1 MLQNLILTA
10 WRSLRKNRLFSMLN
24 ILGLAVGMTVLLL
37 AAQYV
42 YVEQSYESFLP
53 NTENVYRVYLE
64 TYLNKD
70 LVTRSAENYP
80 GAGPAL
86 RAEFPEVLGFA
97 RLYNMGYKNNVIIT
111 NEESKPDAIAFKHRK
126 FLYADSAF
134 LPLLGYP
141 MVSGD
146 PATALALPNT
156 AVISERYAR
165 MYFGSDDPLGKSL
178 RLQDDDFNNEL
189 VKVTGVFKDLPEE
202 THLKFEVLFSY
213 KTLFSRFERAL
224 ERYDQSW
231 QRKDMYTFIRLS
243 DNTDPA
249 AFESKLPALVAKY
262 KPGNAERNQEDILRL
277 QALNA
282 IHLTSNLAE
291 EPETNGD
298 KRIVDF
304 ISLIALFVLAIAWIN
319 YVNLSTAK
327 ALERAR
333 EVGVRKVLGA
343 IRGQLVRQFLAEA
356 ALVNLFA
363 ILAAMATVLLL
374 LPWFNGLS
382 GLSLDFSYL
391 LKPWYLVLILLLWLT
406 GTLLSGFY
414 PAWVLSSFKPVSV
427 LKGKFTQGLR
437 GIALRKTLVVFQF
450 MASVALIAGTVIVY
464 RQLSFMMSRDLGL
477 DIDQVLVVERPG
489 IAPRDRK
496 AFSSAVDVFRDELKR
511 SASVMGVAASG
522 TIPGKQREYKA
533 GIKRYGAPD
542 DQIVPVKFNG
552 MDYEFL
558 DVFKMKVVA
567 GRTFS
572 EQYTNDEDTSM
583 VVTEAVTRI
592 MGFKRPEDAIGQT
605 LVVPDFRWTAII
617 VGVIND
623 YHQVSLKK
631 PLDPTV
637 FYCSKYGGE
646 FYSIRIAGGKEQEAI
661 EDVRRAWVK
670 AFPGNPFEYF
680 FLDEYFNQQYENER
694 KFGSLFSVFATVA
707 VLVGCL
713 GLFGLSAFTTVQ
725 RTKEIGIR
733 KALGSTE
740 QGIFFLLSKEYA
752 QLVGVAILLASPIV
766 WWVMSGWIE
775 RFPYHISISAMI
787 FVFAGG
793 MVLVVALLTVSYQ
806 TLKAARI
813 SPVDSLRHE

>member
-165 MYFGSDDPLGKSL
+165 MYFGSEDPLGKSL

-277 QALNA
+277 QALNS

-363 ILAAMATVLLL
+363 IIAAMATVLLF

-437 GIALRKTLVVFQF
+437 GIALRKTLVVFHF

-542 DQIVPVKFNG
+542 DQIVQVKFNG

>member
-37 AAQYV
+37 GAQYV

-53 NTENVYRVYLE
+53 NTGNVYRVYLE

-80 GAGPAL
+80 GVGPAL
-86 RAEFPEVLGFA
+86 KAEFPEVLGYA

-111 NEESKPDAIAFKHRK
+111 NEESKPNAIAFKHRK

-141 MVSGD
+141 IVSGD

-165 MYFGSDDPLGKSL
+165 MYFGNEDPLGKSL

-231 QRKDMYTFIRLS
+231 QRKDMYTFIRLR

-249 AFESKLPALVAKY
+249 AFESKLPALVTKY
-262 KPGNAERNQEDILRL
+262 KPGNIERNQEDILRL
-277 QALNA
+277 QALNS

-356 ALVNLFA
+356 ALINLFA
-363 ILAAMATVLLL
+363 MIVAMIIVLLL

-391 LKPWYLVLILLLWLT
+391 LKPWYLGLIFVLWLT

-477 DIDQVLVVERPG
+477 NIDQVLVVERPG

-511 SASVMGVAASG
+511 SPSVMGVAASG

-605 LVVPDFRWTAII
+605 LVVPDFRWAAII

-646 FYSIRIAGGKEQEAI
+646 FYSIRIAGGKEQQAI
-661 EDVRRAWVK
+661 EEVRQAWIK

-740 QGIFFLLSKEYA
+740 QGIFLLLSKEYA

-787 FVFAGG
+787 FVLAGG
-793 MVLVVALLTVSYQ
+793 MVLIVALLTVSYQ